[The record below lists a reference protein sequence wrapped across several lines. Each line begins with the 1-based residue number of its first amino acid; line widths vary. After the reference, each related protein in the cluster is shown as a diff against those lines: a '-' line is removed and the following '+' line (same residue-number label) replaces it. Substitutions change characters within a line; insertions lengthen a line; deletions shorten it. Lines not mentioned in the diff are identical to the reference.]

1 VSTAGNKTFD
11 CVGMKHEAQKA
22 LLAEFESRRGEF
34 ASLDDFLRAKAEESE
49 WVSTTWAW
57 FGGSPQDSTK

>member
-1 VSTAGNKTFD
+1 
-11 CVGMKHEAQKA
+11 MKHEAQKA